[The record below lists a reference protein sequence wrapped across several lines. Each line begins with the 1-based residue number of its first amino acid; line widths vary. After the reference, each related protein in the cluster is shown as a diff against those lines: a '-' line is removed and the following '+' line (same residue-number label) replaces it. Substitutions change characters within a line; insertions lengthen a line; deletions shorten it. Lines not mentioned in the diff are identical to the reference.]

1 MQFGELKLGDV
12 FKFKWEQDREWVYE
26 KVESDRIKCIQAPQT
41 YSHLVGEKRSWSDKE
56 QEVVPYQNEVVPYQN
71 TVFVV
76 SCFERAGAAVSQ
88 EQLAEIVIFSTQEK
102 ALEFASKDTKYAY
115 TEINELLVR

>member
-12 FKFKWEQDREWVYE
+12 FKFKWEENREWVYK
-26 KVESDRIKCIQAPQT
+26 KVKSDRVKCIQAPQT
-41 YSHLVGEKRSWSDKE
+41 YSHEVGEIHSWSDKE
-56 QEVVPYQNEVVPYQN
+56 QEVVPYQN

-102 ALEFASKDTKYAY
+102 ALEFAQTDTKYDY

>member
-1 MQFGELKLGDV
+1 MQFSELKLGDV

-26 KVESDRIKCIQAPQT
+26 KVESDRIKCIQTPKT
-41 YSHLVGEKRSWSDKE
+41 YSHLVGEIHSWCDKE
-56 QEVVPYQNEVVPYQN
+56 QEVVPYQN

-76 SCFERAGAAVSQ
+76 SCFERTGAAVSHD
-88 EQLAEIVIFSTQEK
+88 QLAEIVIFSTKEK
-102 ALEFASKDTKYAY
+102 ALEFAQTDTKYDY